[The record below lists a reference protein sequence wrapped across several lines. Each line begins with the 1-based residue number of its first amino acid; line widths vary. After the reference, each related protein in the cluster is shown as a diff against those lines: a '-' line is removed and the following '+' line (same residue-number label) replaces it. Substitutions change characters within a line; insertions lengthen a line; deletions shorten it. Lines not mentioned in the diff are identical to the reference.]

1 VSAVEISLILMVV
14 AFAMICPVLTALN
27 RNNPAV
33 TGSGNFSGTY
43 GLARESQARI
53 WDLIMEI
60 KPSAK

>member
-1 VSAVEISLILMVV
+1 
-14 AFAMICPVLTALN
+14 MICPVLTALN

-60 KPSAK
+60 KTSAK